1 MSKHGK
7 AKEKVKIRGVEY
19 SPSKTWKAETVD
31 PRTLLTTKAM
41 RPGFRTSVPTRPAFG
56 PGSTGGKAP
65 IFGNRIV
72 GGKLA
77 PSTGADIYRQ
87 QRGGYAPGLEP
98 KIRPGL
104 RTIGSVAQQRAQK
117 QAAWNPPPNISQTDP
132 KFQAWLLTPRG
143 RAWQTNPSQPP
154 TGGWGRAIRTPTHGP
169 DIRSI

>member
-7 AKEKVKIRGVEY
+7 AKERVKIRGVVY

-41 RPGFRTSVPTRPAFG
+41 RPGFRTNAPTRPISG
-56 PGSTGGKAP
+56 PGSTGGKVPMIPTPQTIA
-65 IFGNRIV
+65 R
-72 GGKLA
+72 GG
-77 PSTGADIYRQ
+77 PSGADIYRQ

-98 KIRPGL
+98 KIRPDL

-117 QAAWNPPPNISQTDP
+117 QAAWNPPPNMSQAAP

-143 RAWQTNPSQPP
+143 QAWQRNPSQPP
-154 TGGWGRAIRTPTHGP
+154 EGGWGRAIRAPTSGP
-169 DIRSI
+169 DIRPI